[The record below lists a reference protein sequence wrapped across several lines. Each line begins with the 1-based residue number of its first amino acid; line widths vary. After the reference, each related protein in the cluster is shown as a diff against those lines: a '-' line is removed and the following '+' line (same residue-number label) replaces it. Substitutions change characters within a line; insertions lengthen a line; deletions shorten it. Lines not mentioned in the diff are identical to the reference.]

1 MAVSQPCGRVQECCE
16 VDVLIFQQA
25 GVRKSGSA
33 FPPDCTETY
42 ENWLSPVIEPVALR
56 KEMEPPGRQVFTR
69 DVSHSTVALHL
80 PGTGFWQGSGTC
92 RVQCR
97 QVTCLGLTSIPLPG
111 SASPGTEGRCVSVV
125 PDCTSELR
133 GSSWEVSTQWQ
144 LPLRDPFWRWSRGS
158 PPQVQVAG
166 RAAEVFGVNRQLQEQ
181 ELLAA
186 EEGQEWNGQEHS
198 REAGEDV
205 EHPIPASP
213 DCWWQGPCMSGD
225 PQGTKGARCES
236 TEEYDY
242 DYLSINK
249 TWVLTPK
256 AQETDATQILNSLLK
271 NYDNKLRPD
280 IGIKPT
286 YIDVDIYVNSIGP
299 VSVIQMEYT
308 IDIFFAQTWYDRR
321 LRFNSTLKA
330 LTLNTNMVSRIWIP
344 DTFFRN
350 SKRADSHWI
359 TTPNQLLRIWNDGK
373 VLYTLRLT
381 IEAECLLQLQNFP
394 MDTHSCP
401 LVFSSYGYP
410 REEIVYR
417 WRRYSIEVSDQRTWR
432 LYQFDFTGLRNT
444 SEVLRTGAGEY
455 MVMTVSF
462 DLSRRMGYF
471 AIQTYIPCILTVVLS
486 WVSFWIKRDS
496 TPARTS
502 LGITTVLTMTT
513 LSTISRKHLPRVSY
527 ITAMDLFVSV
537 CFIFVFAALM
547 EYATLNYLVGNKKP
561 LEQNNRK
568 ARLPPAGAQVMPSF
582 TTININNIMHWPP
595 EIEEDEDEDP
605 GSPCLEGKECERFFC
620 CIEDCQTGMW
630 REGRVRIHISRLD
643 SYSRVF
649 FPTAFLLFNIV
660 YWIAYLY
667 L

>member
-1 MAVSQPCGRVQECCE
+1 
-16 VDVLIFQQA
+16 
-25 GVRKSGSA
+25 
-33 FPPDCTETY
+33 
-42 ENWLSPVIEPVALR
+42 
-56 KEMEPPGRQVFTR
+56 
-69 DVSHSTVALHL
+69 
-80 PGTGFWQGSGTC
+80 
-92 RVQCR
+92 
-97 QVTCLGLTSIPLPG
+97 
-111 SASPGTEGRCVSVV
+111 RC
-125 PDCTSELR
+125 D
-133 GSSWEVSTQWQ
+133 
-144 LPLRDPFWRWSRGS
+144 
-158 PPQVQVAG
+158 
-166 RAAEVFGVNRQLQEQ
+166 
-181 ELLAA
+181 
-186 EEGQEWNGQEHS
+186 
-198 REAGEDV
+198 
-205 EHPIPASP
+205 
-213 DCWWQGPCMSGD
+213 
-225 PQGTKGARCES
+225 S

-286 YIDVDIYVNSIGP
+286 FIDVDIYVNSIGP

-561 LEQNNRK
+561 LEHSHRK
-568 ARLPPAGAQVMPSF
+568 ARLPPAGAQVMPTF
-582 TTININNIMHWPP
+582 TAININHIMHWPP
-595 EIEEDEDEDP
+595 EMEEDEDDEP

>member
-1 MAVSQPCGRVQECCE
+1 
-16 VDVLIFQQA
+16 
-25 GVRKSGSA
+25 
-33 FPPDCTETY
+33 
-42 ENWLSPVIEPVALR
+42 
-56 KEMEPPGRQVFTR
+56 
-69 DVSHSTVALHL
+69 
-80 PGTGFWQGSGTC
+80 
-92 RVQCR
+92 
-97 QVTCLGLTSIPLPG
+97 
-111 SASPGTEGRCVSVV
+111 
-125 PDCTSELR
+125 
-133 GSSWEVSTQWQ
+133 
-144 LPLRDPFWRWSRGS
+144 
-158 PPQVQVAG
+158 
-166 RAAEVFGVNRQLQEQ
+166 
-181 ELLAA
+181 
-186 EEGQEWNGQEHS
+186 
-198 REAGEDV
+198 
-205 EHPIPASP
+205 
-213 DCWWQGPCMSGD
+213 MSGD
-225 PQGTKGARCES
+225 PEVSKGARCES

-286 YIDVDIYVNSIGP
+286 FIDVDIYVNSIGP

-561 LEQNNRK
+561 LEHNNRK
-568 ARLPPAGAQVMPSF
+568 ARLPPAGAQVMPTF

-595 EIEEDEDEDP
+595 EIEEDEDDDP

>member
-1 MAVSQPCGRVQECCE
+1 S
-16 VDVLIFQQA
+16 
-25 GVRKSGSA
+25 
-33 FPPDCTETY
+33 
-42 ENWLSPVIEPVALR
+42 
-56 KEMEPPGRQVFTR
+56 
-69 DVSHSTVALHL
+69 
-80 PGTGFWQGSGTC
+80 
-92 RVQCR
+92 
-97 QVTCLGLTSIPLPG
+97 
-111 SASPGTEGRCVSVV
+111 
-125 PDCTSELR
+125 
-133 GSSWEVSTQWQ
+133 
-144 LPLRDPFWRWSRGS
+144 
-158 PPQVQVAG
+158 
-166 RAAEVFGVNRQLQEQ
+166 
-181 ELLAA
+181 
-186 EEGQEWNGQEHS
+186 
-198 REAGEDV
+198 
-205 EHPIPASP
+205 
-213 DCWWQGPCMSGD
+213 
-225 PQGTKGARCES
+225 RCES

-286 YIDVDIYVNSIGP
+286 FIDVDIYVNSIGP

-561 LEQNNRK
+561 LEHSHRK
-568 ARLPPAGAQVMPSF
+568 ARLPPAGAQVMPTF
-582 TTININNIMHWPP
+582 TAININHIMHWPP
-595 EIEEDEDEDP
+595 EMEEDEDDEP

>member
-1 MAVSQPCGRVQECCE
+1 PLS
-16 VDVLIFQQA
+16 L
-25 GVRKSGSA
+25 GS
-33 FPPDCTETY
+33 
-42 ENWLSPVIEPVALR
+42 
-56 KEMEPPGRQVFTR
+56 
-69 DVSHSTVALHL
+69 
-80 PGTGFWQGSGTC
+80 
-92 RVQCR
+92 
-97 QVTCLGLTSIPLPG
+97 
-111 SASPGTEGRCVSVV
+111 
-125 PDCTSELR
+125 
-133 GSSWEVSTQWQ
+133 
-144 LPLRDPFWRWSRGS
+144 
-158 PPQVQVAG
+158 
-166 RAAEVFGVNRQLQEQ
+166 
-181 ELLAA
+181 
-186 EEGQEWNGQEHS
+186 
-198 REAGEDV
+198 
-205 EHPIPASP
+205 
-213 DCWWQGPCMSGD
+213 
-225 PQGTKGARCES
+225 RCES

-286 YIDVDIYVNSIGP
+286 FIDVDIYVNSIGP

-561 LEQNNRK
+561 LEHNNRK
-568 ARLPPAGAQVMPSF
+568 ARLPPASAQVMPSF

>member
-1 MAVSQPCGRVQECCE
+1 
-16 VDVLIFQQA
+16 
-25 GVRKSGSA
+25 
-33 FPPDCTETY
+33 
-42 ENWLSPVIEPVALR
+42 
-56 KEMEPPGRQVFTR
+56 
-69 DVSHSTVALHL
+69 
-80 PGTGFWQGSGTC
+80 
-92 RVQCR
+92 
-97 QVTCLGLTSIPLPG
+97 
-111 SASPGTEGRCVSVV
+111 
-125 PDCTSELR
+125 
-133 GSSWEVSTQWQ
+133 
-144 LPLRDPFWRWSRGS
+144 
-158 PPQVQVAG
+158 
-166 RAAEVFGVNRQLQEQ
+166 
-181 ELLAA
+181 
-186 EEGQEWNGQEHS
+186 
-198 REAGEDV
+198 
-205 EHPIPASP
+205 
-213 DCWWQGPCMSGD
+213 MSGKVFLMYLTIY
-225 PQGTKGARCES
+225 PALQIRTES
-236 TEEYDY
+236 MEEYDY

-286 YIDVDIYVNSIGP
+286 FIDVDIYVNSIGP

-410 REEIVYR
+410 REEIIYR

-444 SEVLRTGAGEY
+444 SEVLRTGA
-455 MVMTVSF
+455 
-462 DLSRRMGYF
+462 
-471 AIQTYIPCILTVVLS
+471 
-486 WVSFWIKRDS
+486 
-496 TPARTS
+496 
-502 LGITTVLTMTT
+502 GITTVLTMTT

-561 LEQNNRK
+561 PENNSK
-568 ARLPPAGAQVMPSF
+568 KPRLPPANAHMMPSF
-582 TTININNIMHWPP
+582 TTININNLMHWPP
-595 EIEEDEDEDP
+595 EVEEEEEEP
-605 GSPCLEGKECERFFC
+605 GTPCLEGKECERFFC
-620 CIEDCQTGMW
+620 CIEDCQTGTW
-630 REGRVRIHISRLD
+630 REGRIRIHISRLD

>member
-1 MAVSQPCGRVQECCE
+1 S
-16 VDVLIFQQA
+16 
-25 GVRKSGSA
+25 
-33 FPPDCTETY
+33 
-42 ENWLSPVIEPVALR
+42 
-56 KEMEPPGRQVFTR
+56 
-69 DVSHSTVALHL
+69 
-80 PGTGFWQGSGTC
+80 
-92 RVQCR
+92 
-97 QVTCLGLTSIPLPG
+97 
-111 SASPGTEGRCVSVV
+111 
-125 PDCTSELR
+125 
-133 GSSWEVSTQWQ
+133 
-144 LPLRDPFWRWSRGS
+144 
-158 PPQVQVAG
+158 
-166 RAAEVFGVNRQLQEQ
+166 
-181 ELLAA
+181 
-186 EEGQEWNGQEHS
+186 
-198 REAGEDV
+198 
-205 EHPIPASP
+205 
-213 DCWWQGPCMSGD
+213 
-225 PQGTKGARCES
+225 RCES

-561 LEQNNRK
+561 LEHNNRK

>member
-1 MAVSQPCGRVQECCE
+1 
-16 VDVLIFQQA
+16 
-25 GVRKSGSA
+25 
-33 FPPDCTETY
+33 
-42 ENWLSPVIEPVALR
+42 
-56 KEMEPPGRQVFTR
+56 
-69 DVSHSTVALHL
+69 
-80 PGTGFWQGSGTC
+80 
-92 RVQCR
+92 
-97 QVTCLGLTSIPLPG
+97 
-111 SASPGTEGRCVSVV
+111 
-125 PDCTSELR
+125 
-133 GSSWEVSTQWQ
+133 
-144 LPLRDPFWRWSRGS
+144 
-158 PPQVQVAG
+158 
-166 RAAEVFGVNRQLQEQ
+166 
-181 ELLAA
+181 
-186 EEGQEWNGQEHS
+186 
-198 REAGEDV
+198 
-205 EHPIPASP
+205 
-213 DCWWQGPCMSGD
+213 
-225 PQGTKGARCES
+225 RCES

-286 YIDVDIYVNSIGP
+286 FIDVDIYVNSIGP

-561 LEQNNRK
+561 LEHSHRK
-568 ARLPPAGAQVMPSF
+568 ARLPPAGAQVMPTF
-582 TTININNIMHWPP
+582 TAININHIMHWPP
-595 EIEEDEDEDP
+595 EMEEDEDDEP

>member
-1 MAVSQPCGRVQECCE
+1 MSSVPPKG
-16 VDVLIFQQA
+16 A
-25 GVRKSGSA
+25 GK
-33 FPPDCTETY
+33 
-42 ENWLSPVIEPVALR
+42 
-56 KEMEPPGRQVFTR
+56 
-69 DVSHSTVALHL
+69 
-80 PGTGFWQGSGTC
+80 
-92 RVQCR
+92 
-97 QVTCLGLTSIPLPG
+97 
-111 SASPGTEGRCVSVV
+111 
-125 PDCTSELR
+125 
-133 GSSWEVSTQWQ
+133 
-144 LPLRDPFWRWSRGS
+144 
-158 PPQVQVAG
+158 
-166 RAAEVFGVNRQLQEQ
+166 
-181 ELLAA
+181 
-186 EEGQEWNGQEHS
+186 
-198 REAGEDV
+198 DV
-205 EHPIPASP
+205 EHPMAASP
-213 DCWWQGPCMSGD
+213 VCWQEGPCISRD
-225 PQGTKGARCES
+225 PEVSKGTRCES

-286 YIDVDIYVNSIGP
+286 FIDVDIYVNSIGP

-444 SEVLRTGAGEY
+444 SEVLRTGAESCCCRHQHQPLTGVERQHKLGEE
-455 MVMTVSF
+455 
-462 DLSRRMGYF
+462 
-471 AIQTYIPCILTVVLS
+471 VV
-486 WVSFWIKRDS
+486 
-496 TPARTS
+496 
-502 LGITTVLTMTT
+502 
-513 LSTISRKHLPRVSY
+513 
-527 ITAMDLFVSV
+527 
-537 CFIFVFAALM
+537 
-547 EYATLNYLVGNKKP
+547 
-561 LEQNNRK
+561 Q
-568 ARLPPAGAQVMPSF
+568 
-582 TTININNIMHWPP
+582 
-595 EIEEDEDEDP
+595 
-605 GSPCLEGKECERFFC
+605 
-620 CIEDCQTGMW
+620 
-630 REGRVRIHISRLD
+630 
-643 SYSRVF
+643 
-649 FPTAFLLFNIV
+649 
-660 YWIAYLY
+660 
-667 L
+667 

>member
-1 MAVSQPCGRVQECCE
+1 S
-16 VDVLIFQQA
+16 
-25 GVRKSGSA
+25 
-33 FPPDCTETY
+33 
-42 ENWLSPVIEPVALR
+42 
-56 KEMEPPGRQVFTR
+56 
-69 DVSHSTVALHL
+69 
-80 PGTGFWQGSGTC
+80 
-92 RVQCR
+92 
-97 QVTCLGLTSIPLPG
+97 
-111 SASPGTEGRCVSVV
+111 
-125 PDCTSELR
+125 
-133 GSSWEVSTQWQ
+133 
-144 LPLRDPFWRWSRGS
+144 
-158 PPQVQVAG
+158 
-166 RAAEVFGVNRQLQEQ
+166 
-181 ELLAA
+181 
-186 EEGQEWNGQEHS
+186 
-198 REAGEDV
+198 
-205 EHPIPASP
+205 
-213 DCWWQGPCMSGD
+213 
-225 PQGTKGARCES
+225 RCES

-286 YIDVDIYVNSIGP
+286 FIDVDIYVNSIGP

-561 LEQNNRK
+561 LEHNNRK

-630 REGRVRIHISRLD
+630 REGRIRIHISRLD

>member
-1 MAVSQPCGRVQECCE
+1 S
-16 VDVLIFQQA
+16 LL
-25 GVRKSGSA
+25 
-33 FPPDCTETY
+33 
-42 ENWLSPVIEPVALR
+42 LSLC
-56 KEMEPPGRQVFTR
+56 
-69 DVSHSTVALHL
+69 S
-80 PGTGFWQGSGTC
+80 
-92 RVQCR
+92 
-97 QVTCLGLTSIPLPG
+97 
-111 SASPGTEGRCVSVV
+111 
-125 PDCTSELR
+125 
-133 GSSWEVSTQWQ
+133 
-144 LPLRDPFWRWSRGS
+144 
-158 PPQVQVAG
+158 
-166 RAAEVFGVNRQLQEQ
+166 
-181 ELLAA
+181 
-186 EEGQEWNGQEHS
+186 
-198 REAGEDV
+198 
-205 EHPIPASP
+205 
-213 DCWWQGPCMSGD
+213 
-225 PQGTKGARCES
+225 RCES

-286 YIDVDIYVNSIGP
+286 FIDVDIYVNSIGP

-410 REEIVYR
+410 REEIIYR

-561 LEQNNRK
+561 LEHNNRK
-568 ARLPPAGAQVMPSF
+568 ARLPPASAQVMPSF